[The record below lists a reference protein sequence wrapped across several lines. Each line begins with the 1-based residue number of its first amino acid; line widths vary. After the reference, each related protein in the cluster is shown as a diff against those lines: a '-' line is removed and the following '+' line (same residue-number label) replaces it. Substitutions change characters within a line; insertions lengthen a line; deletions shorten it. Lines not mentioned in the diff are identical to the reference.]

1 MFIKFLK
8 VSQQFYHNSGFPAVY
23 GAIDCSHIPIIYPG
37 GDLAEVFRCRKGYF
51 SLNVQTISDASLRI
65 RDIVA
70 CWPGSTHDSTVFDN
84 SHLRAVLEMKSHQNI
99 IWLETIDM
107 GVDPVY

>member
-1 MFIKFLK
+1 
-8 VSQQFYHNSGFPAVY
+8 GFPAVY
-23 GAIDCSHIPIIYPG
+23 GAIDCSHIPIINPG

-70 CWPGSTHDSTVFDN
+70 CWPGSTHDSTDFDN
-84 SHLRAVLEMKSHQNI
+84 SPL
-99 IWLETIDM
+99 
-107 GVDPVY
+107 